1 MAEEAVTHAAADD
14 DDATLTTRAG
24 AGEQAAFELLMR
36 RHNRRL
42 YRLARAV
49 LRDTAEAEDALQE
62 AYLAAYRSMN
72 TFRGDS
78 SLSTWL
84 CRFVLNECLGRRRRS
99 ARRQSIIPIVS
110 ATGDACI
117 DTAGTADGEAPE
129 AVVNRA
135 QVRAILESK
144 LDALPESMRTVFVLR
159 SIEDLS
165 VKETAA
171 CLDVPE
177 ATVRSR
183 HFRARSLLREA
194 IAREIDVAE
203 PELFDFGGT
212 QCDRVIA
219 GVLRRLGK

>member
-62 AYLAAYRSMN
+62 AYLAAYRSMKS
-72 TFRGDS
+72 FRGDS

-99 ARRQSIIPIVS
+99 ARRQNIIPIVS
-110 ATGDACI
+110 ADGEACV
-117 DTAGTADGEAPE
+117 DTAGTADGDAPE

-135 QVRAILESK
+135 QVRVILESK
-144 LDALPESMRTVFVLR
+144 LDALPECFRTVFVLR

-165 VKETAA
+165 VEETAV
-171 CLDVPE
+171 CLNVPE

-194 IAREIDVAE
+194 IAREIDFAE

-219 GVLRRLGK
+219 GVLRRLGQ